1 MPEVKIF
8 MASTSSYDEE
18 WHTVDTINSISDWE
32 TITEEEYTLLKNNLY
47 RLFDRSSEGY
57 PVLLRKDSVSVHQ
70 RITSIKELIAADV
83 EKERKRIEEN
93 TKRLKKAAEKREE
106 NRLKRLRRELE
117 KNPELLDA
125 VLADLDGK
133 S

>member
-8 MASTSSYDEE
+8 MSTTSSYDEE

-32 TITEEEYTLLKNNLY
+32 TITEEEYNLLKNNLY

>member
-8 MASTSSYDEE
+8 MATTSSYDEE

>member
-1 MPEVKIF
+1 MT
-8 MASTSSYDEE
+8 SSSSYDDE
-18 WHTVDTINSISDWE
+18 WNSVETINSISDWE
-32 TITEEEYTLLKNNLY
+32 TITEEEYNFLKNNLY
-47 RLFDRSSEGY
+47 RLFNRVTEGY

-70 RITSIKELIAADV
+70 RITSIKEFIAADV

-93 TKRLKKAAEKREE
+93 KKRLKKAAEKREE

>member
-8 MASTSSYDEE
+8 MASSSSYDDE
-18 WHTVDTINSISDWE
+18 WNSVETINSISDWE
-32 TITEEEYTLLKNNLY
+32 TITEEEYNFLKNNLY
-47 RLFDRSSEGY
+47 RLFNRATEGY

-83 EKERKRIEEN
+83 EKERKRVEEN

>member
-1 MPEVKIF
+1 MPEVRIF
-8 MASTSSYDEE
+8 MSTSSSYDDE
-18 WHTVDTINSISDWE
+18 WNTVDTINSISDWE
-32 TITEEEYTLLKNNLY
+32 TITEEEYKILKDNLY
-47 RLFDRSSEGY
+47 RIFSSHTEGY
-57 PVLLRKDSVSVHQ
+57 PVLLRKDDVPVHK
-70 RITSIKELIAADV
+70 RIDSIRVLIAEDV
-83 EKERKRIEEN
+83 EKERKRVEEN

>member
-8 MASTSSYDEE
+8 MSTTSSYDEE

-32 TITEEEYTLLKNNLY
+32 TVTEEEYTLLKNNLY
-47 RLFDRSSEGY
+47 RLFSKSSEGY

-83 EKERKRIEEN
+83 EKERKRVEEN
-93 TKRLKKAAEKREE
+93 QKRLKKAAEKREE

>member
-106 NRLKRLRRELE
+106 NRLKRLRREFE